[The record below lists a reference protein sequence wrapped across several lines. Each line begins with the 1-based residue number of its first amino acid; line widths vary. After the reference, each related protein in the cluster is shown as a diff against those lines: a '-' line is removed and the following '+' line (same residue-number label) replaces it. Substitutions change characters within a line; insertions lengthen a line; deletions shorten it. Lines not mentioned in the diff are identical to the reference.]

1 MNFIQYIIEGKN
13 SYMIK
18 TVLFDID
25 NTVYSYDKA
34 HKKAIEQVY
43 LYCQEKFQWEKSLT
57 RTLLYEAQQEEKQV
71 LSSDCAAL
79 HNRLIRY
86 QLMLEKQG
94 KNLFP
99 HVQNL
104 YHAYWDT
111 LLKVMKPE
119 PGVLQ
124 LFQWIK
130 RQNLKIGIAT
140 DMTAYMQYEKLKKLN
155 LLSYIN
161 FIVSS
166 EEVGVEKPN
175 KRLFYRCA
183 QKAACEP
190 CECLMIGDSLEKDVK
205 GAMAVGMRVL
215 WYQSEEN
222 KDNAVKEKKKTY
234 TLSQEVSPFEEYK
247 IRNTG
252 EATKEN
258 LKKHTIEKCSHEEI
272 EILTSFWDLEK
283 IKIL

>member
-1 MNFIQYIIEGKN
+1 
-13 SYMIK
+13 MIK

-25 NTVYSYDKA
+25 NTVYDYDKA
-34 HKKAIEQVY
+34 HEKAIEQVY
-43 LYCQEKFQWEKSLT
+43 CYCHKKFHWEKSLT
-57 RTLLYEAQQEEKQV
+57 KTLLYEAQQEEKQV

-119 PGVLQ
+119 PGILQ
-124 LFQWIK
+124 LFEWIN

-140 DMTAYMQYEKLKKLN
+140 DMTAYMQYEKLKKLK
-155 LLSYIN
+155 LLCYID

-183 QKAACEP
+183 QKAACKP

-205 GAMAVGMRVL
+205 GAMDVGMRAL
-215 WYQSEEN
+215 WYRSEE
-222 KDNAVKEKKKTY
+222 KRDNAGKEKEKFY
-234 TLSQEVSPFEEYK
+234 TLSRKVSLSEEYK
-247 IRNTG
+247 IKNTG
-252 EATKEN
+252 EFTKEN
-258 LKKHTIEKCSHEEI
+258 LKKNIIKKSSYEEI
-272 EILTSFWDLEK
+272 EILASFEDLEK
-283 IKIL
+283 IKILL

>member
-1 MNFIQYIIEGKN
+1 
-13 SYMIK
+13 MIK

-25 NTVYSYDKA
+25 NTVYSYDEAHEKA
-34 HKKAIEQVY
+34 MEQVY
-43 LYCQEKFQWEKSLT
+43 RYCQEKFQWEKELT
-57 RTLLYEAQQEEKQV
+57 KILLYEAQQEEKQV
-71 LSSDCAAL
+71 LASDCAAL

-86 QLMLEKQG
+86 QLMLEKQR

-111 LLKVMKPE
+111 LLNVMNPE
-119 PGVLQ
+119 PGILS

-130 RQNLKIGIAT
+130 QQNLKIGMAT

-205 GAMAVGMRVL
+205 GAMSIGMRAL
-215 WYQSEEN
+215 WYRPEEKKN
-222 KDNAVKEKKKTY
+222 HIAKEKKKDDI
-234 TLSQEVSPFEEYK
+234 LSRETCSSEKYK
-247 IRNTG
+247 IKNMS

-258 LKKHTIEKCSHEEI
+258 LKKNTIEKSSHEEV

-283 IKIL
+283 IKMQPIFWEV

>member
-1 MNFIQYIIEGKN
+1 
-13 SYMIK
+13 MIK

-25 NTVYSYDKA
+25 NTIYDYNKA
-34 HKKAIEQVY
+34 NQKAIEQVY
-43 LYCQEKFQWEKSLT
+43 QYCQENFQWEKSFT
-57 RTLLYEAQQEEKQV
+57 KTLLYEAQQEERQV

-104 YHAYWDT
+104 YHTYWDT
-111 LLKVMKPE
+111 LLNTMDPE
-119 PGVLQ
+119 PGIQELFEQ
-124 LFQWIK
+124 LR

-140 DMTAYMQYEKLKKLN
+140 DMTAYMQYEKLKRIN
-155 LLSYIN
+155 LLSYVD

-175 KRLFYRCA
+175 EKLFYRCA
-183 QKAACEP
+183 QKAACKP

-205 GAMAVGMRVL
+205 GAIHAGMKVL
-215 WYQSEEN
+215 WYCPDKTVFSDAKEN
-222 KDNAVKEKKKTY
+222 KDIKED
-234 TLSQEVSPFEEYK
+234 
-247 IRNTG
+247 RN
-252 EATKEN
+252 TKEN
-258 LKKHTIEKCSHEEI
+258 RSTKEDRDTKKDIHEKMKTTVDKSLSKEI
-272 EILTSFWDLEK
+272 EILFSFRDLK
-283 IKIL
+283 VDRDSYFCRT